1 MNAPLKLGQ
10 PSILRREDRRLLTG
24 RGRYADNTAPAD
36 ALAVLFVRSP
46 HAHARIAGID
56 KAAALASPGV
66 AAIYTAD
73 DLLADKVGHLPAISE
88 IKDAAGNR
96 HREPAH
102 LPMPAGKVRH
112 VGDIVAMVVAGTL
125 DQARDAAE
133 ALEIDYETLPA
144 VVTVAQALA
153 PDAPLVHDDVAGN
166 LMCRWGKGDA
176 AATDAAFARAA
187 HVSTLVDPL
196 AAPDRALHGDARGVV
211 GLRRGGRPRHRH
223 LRLAGRADPASPD
236 VRARAEHAQGQAA
249 AGDRGCRRRLRP
261 EISDLCRIDPDR
273 LGDAQARA
281 RPALDLRARRAGAE
295 RQPRPRSSWPAP
307 SWRSMRRASSS
318 ALRVKAEANYGA
330 YVSMFAPTIPTT
342 GLAKVISGLYRIP
355 AIRIDFDCAFTN
367 TVPVDA
373 IRGAGKPEALFLL
386 ERLVDLA
393 AHETGRTPAELR
405 RLNLLKADEMPYAAA
420 SGYTYDAADCVRLFE
435 TALQG
440 RRRAGLRGAACS
452 ERSRGQAARP
462 RPSPAICTAPAAS
475 PTSMSWSRSSPTG
488 WWRASARRARAR
500 ATRRCSPRSWRTSL
514 GVPIDRIEIRQGDT
528 RTIPHGGGTGGSSS
542 TIISGTTLKRA
553 ADVVIQRGRDL
564 AAERLETA
572 PADIAYRDGS
582 FEVVGTDRRIGL
594 FELAANK
601 PFAGDA
607 LFADKIE
614 SFPTGVMVC
623 EVEVDPETG
632 EVRVDRLTEVADC
645 GVVVNPRLLAGQIHG
660 GIVHGLGNALMEEAV
675 YDEETGQLLSGTL
688 MDYALPRADDVPIA
702 PGRDHRH
709 ALAQQLPGP
718 EGRRRAADQRRAGGD
733 RQRRARCPAA
743 ARRAPSRHADH
754 GPQGMAGASRTLAL
768 AGPRPPGSNSCS
780 DREPRLTHAGA
791 RSRQRP

>member
-1 MNAPLKLGQ
+1 MNAPVTLGQ
-10 PSILRREDRRLLTG
+10 PLTRREDRRLLTG

-46 HAHARIAGID
+46 HAHARLNGID

-66 AAIYTAD
+66 AGIYTAD
-73 DLLADKVGHLPAISE
+73 DLLADQVGHLPAISE
-88 IKDAAGNR
+88 IKDEAGNR
-96 HREPAH
+96 HREPQH
-102 LPMPAGKVRH
+102 LPMPPGKVRH
-112 VGDIVAMVVAGTL
+112 VGDIVAMIVAGTL

-133 ALEIDYETLPA
+133 LLEIDYETLPA
-144 VVTVAQALA
+144 VVTAAQALA
-153 PDAPLVHDDVAGN
+153 PGAPLVHDDVPGN
-166 LMCRWGKGDA
+166 LMCRWAKGDA
-176 AATDAAFARAA
+176 AATDAAFAKAKHVSSLSIRSPRQIVHYMETRAA
-187 HVSTLVDPL
+187 WSAYDQAEDLVTVTFASQGVQIPHRLMCERVLGVAKDKLRLVTEDVGGGFGPKYPIYPESTLI
-196 AAPDRALHGDARGVV
+196 AWATRK
-211 GLRRGGRPRHRH
+211 LRRG
-223 LRLAGRADPASPD
+223 LRW
-236 VRARAEHAQGQAA
+236 VCERAELAQSDSHA
-249 AGDRGCRRRLRP
+249 R
-261 EISDLCRIDPDR
+261 DLVASAE
-273 LGDAQARA
+273 L
-281 RPALDLRARRAGAE
+281 ALDGAGKFIG
-295 RQPRPRSSWPAP
+295 
-307 SWRSMRRASSS
+307 
-318 ALRVKAEANYGA
+318 LRVKAEANYGA

-405 RLNLLKADEMPYAAA
+405 RLNLLTPGDMPYAAA

-435 TALQG
+435 SALTAADEPG
-440 RRRAGLRGAACS
+440 FAKRRAASEATGLRRGLGFACHLHGTGGIADEHAVVEVTADRLVARVGTQSQGQGHETVFAQVLAA
-452 ERSRGQAARP
+452 
-462 RPSPAICTAPAAS
+462 
-475 PTSMSWSRSSPTG
+475 
-488 WWRASARRARAR
+488 
-500 ATRRCSPRSWRTSL
+500 SL
-514 GVPIDRIEIRQGDT
+514 GVPLERIEVRQGDT

-594 FELAANK
+594 FELAAKK

-607 LFADKIE
+607 LFGDKIE

-632 EVRVDRLTEVADC
+632 QVRVDRLTEVADC

-660 GIVHGLGNALMEEAV
+660 GIVHGLGNALMEQAV
-675 YDEETGQLLSGTL
+675 YDEETGQLMSGTL
-688 MDYALPRADDVPIA
+688 MDYALPHADDVPPIGIETIVT
-702 PGRDHRH
+702 PSPNNFLGFKGVGE
-709 ALAQQLPGP
+709 LPTNGT
-718 EGRRRAADQRRAGGD
+718 
-733 RQRRARCPAA
+733 PAA
-743 ARRAPSRHADH
+743 IANAVLDALRPLGVRHIDMPITAHKVWRALRMAPS
-754 GPQGMAGASRTLAL
+754 
-768 AGPRPPGSNSCS
+768 
-780 DREPRLTHAGA
+780 E
-791 RSRQRP
+791 